1 MKNSF
6 LILVLISAMACSGD
20 KQSKQPANLIVED
33 TMVNILIDI
42 HVAQADVSMRNLPQD
57 SADNLFLI
65 KKMKVLQRYNADEA
79 RFKESYFYY
88 LEHISQLEN
97 MYGRVVDS
105 IGLKETQANIN

>member
-6 LILVLISAMACSGD
+6 LILVLVSAMACSGD
-20 KQSKQPANLIVED
+20 KQSKLPANLIAED

-65 KKMKVLQRYNADEA
+65 KKTKILQSYNADEA
-79 RFKESYFYY
+79 RFKDSYFYY
-88 LEHISQLEN
+88 LDHISQLED
-97 MYGRVVDS
+97 MYARVVDS

>member
-6 LILVLISAMACSGD
+6 VILVLLLAMACSGK
-20 KQSKQPANLIVED
+20 KQSELPANLISED

-42 HVAQADVSMRNLPQD
+42 HVAQADVSMRNLAQD

-65 KKMKVLQRYNADEA
+65 KKRKILQNYHADET

-105 IGLKETQANIN
+105 IGLKETQANIH